1 MAPQL
6 NTLIQNGIM
15 QLSNYTL
22 CKTAYECL
30 FEILYK
36 EPGYLGEVKSYLK
49 VLVEMLSN
57 KKVDIRLHILGLDI
71 LGIFISNHYE
81 LLQSE
86 FAFLVSLLKVFMDE
100 CCRQEFIDEDKR
112 DNLAKLRVELVEC
125 FEFLVYKL
133 SELQQNEELATF
145 TDDLVKFIFIVNE
158 VSYGKNQKLC
168 EVSLSCLYMVYFN
181 YDWNNGFNVKVF
193 ENMVEQVRSS
203 SNPNMQLLAT
213 SIWKKVGRLE

>member
-1 MAPQL
+1 
-6 NTLIQNGIM
+6 M